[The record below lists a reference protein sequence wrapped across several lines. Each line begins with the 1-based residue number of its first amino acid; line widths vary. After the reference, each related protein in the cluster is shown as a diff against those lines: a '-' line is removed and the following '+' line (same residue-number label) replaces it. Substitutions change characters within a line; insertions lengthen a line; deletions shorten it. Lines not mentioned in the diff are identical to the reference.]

1 MQHGNLPNCNRY
13 PRISN
18 SQQARDGEYLRRC
31 FMAGAASS
39 PRHDGT
45 SGGGSR
51 KGRVSWDQVPR
62 GLGTD
67 STPRSPREAGSSR
80 AASGPTSP
88 QGPAPL
94 KAQAATALGGGGN
107 NCSGAAAG
115 LGGPQPPLPALS
127 LPAAAAPV
135 EEGLISRAK
144 SGWYFD
150 PVLVSGGDPRAVSA
164 PSSPREDGGAG
175 GAAPG
180 PHASN
185 LGRAPCSPRSAAARL
200 RAAGRRHS
208 HHEASRPILGGL
220 ARACPANDEAL
231 LEARLSKTSLGSS
244 GGGSNSSGMAWI
256 ASRLGFGGASLGGS
270 GKGSSKDGGPRS
282 AGKPGLPPA
291 KVGSGGGAIPG
302 SGWPLFTTS
311 DAGGT
316 VTHVNNSR
324 IKVGF
329 APEPLLSVG
338 SGGSSSCGGAG
349 GDGSSCA
356 SAGTASRASPASP
369 PSPHTAAA
377 LYGDCPFPELGRS
390 R

>member
-1 MQHGNLPNCNRY
+1 
-13 PRISN
+13 
-18 SQQARDGEYLRRC
+18 
-31 FMAGAASS
+31 MAGAASS
-39 PRHDGT
+39 SPRHNGT

-51 KGRVSWDQVPR
+51 KARVSWDQQPR

-94 KAQAATALGGGGN
+94 KAQAATALGGGGGGGGPGSSDN
-107 NCSGAAAG
+107 GSGAAAAD
-115 LGGPQPPLPALS
+115 LSPQPPLPALS
-127 LPAAAAPV
+127 LPAAAAPL
-135 EEGLISRAK
+135 EEGISRAK

-150 PVLVSGGDPRAVSA
+150 PILVSGGDPRSLSA
-164 PSSPREDGGAG
+164 PGSPGREDGSAG

-180 PHASN
+180 PHTSN
-185 LGRAPCSPRSAAARL
+185 LGRAPGSPRSCAPVRL
-200 RAAGRRHS
+200 RAAGRRNS
-208 HHEASRPILGGL
+208 NHEASRPILGGL
-220 ARACPANDEAL
+220 ARTCPANDEAL
-231 LEARLSKTSLGSS
+231 LETQLSRQSLGSS
-244 GGGSNSSGMAWI
+244 GGGSSSSGMAWI

-270 GKGSSKDGGPRS
+270 GKRSSKDGGPRS
-282 AGKPGLPPA
+282 AGKPGLPLA
-291 KVGSGGGAIPG
+291 KARPEGGAMPD
-302 SGWPLFTTS
+302 SGWPLFTTT
-311 DAGGT
+311 DAGGA

-329 APEPLLSVG
+329 CPAPLLSAG
-338 SGGSSSCGGAG
+338 SSGSSSGGGAG
-349 GDGSSCA
+349 GDGSGCP
-356 SAGTASRASPASP
+356 SAGTTSRGSS